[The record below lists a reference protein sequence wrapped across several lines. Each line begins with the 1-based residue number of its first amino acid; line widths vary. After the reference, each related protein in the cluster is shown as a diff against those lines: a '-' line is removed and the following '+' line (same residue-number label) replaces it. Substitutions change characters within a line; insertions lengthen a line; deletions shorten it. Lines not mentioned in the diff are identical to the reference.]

1 MDCHSQLDGVD
12 VGKEDRRAEV
22 PMELSWIVLLAVVG
36 VCVGVLAFACVKVG
50 ADSERDLESR
60 K

>member
-1 MDCHSQLDGVD
+1 
-12 VGKEDRRAEV
+12 
-22 PMELSWIVLLAVVG
+22 MELSWIVLLAVVG
-36 VCVGVLAFACVKVG
+36 VCVGVLAFACVKIG